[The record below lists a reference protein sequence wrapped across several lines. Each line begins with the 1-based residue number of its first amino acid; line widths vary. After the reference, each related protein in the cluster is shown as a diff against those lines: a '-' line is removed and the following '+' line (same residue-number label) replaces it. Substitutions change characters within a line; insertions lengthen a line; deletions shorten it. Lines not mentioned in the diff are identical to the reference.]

1 MEPEAFDTVL
11 AFTEQKEKELKDAMY
26 AGEVKAAPY
35 ELGGTTACDYC
46 ACRDICGFDQRIS
59 GDEYRRLER
68 YTMEEAVEKM
78 KERLGAAEDRQAERM
93 ENSRKGGGAD
103 GSEVDGRT
111 AESDQLKR

>member
-1 MEPEAFDTVL
+1 
-11 AFTEQKEKELKDAMY
+11 
-26 AGEVKAAPY
+26 
-35 ELGGTTACDYC
+35 
-46 ACRDICGFDQRIS
+46 
-59 GDEYRRLER
+59 
-68 YTMEEAVEKM
+68 MEEAVEKM